1 MRLPSFLFYFMEHF
15 AKFVSSCGTR
25 ELRLY
30 YEHDSENPLTDW
42 DWNIQLYSW
51 DKDLEFYKC
60 DKQTIFT
67 DESESWKDKKTGEW
81 LDAKAIAKASVPKKA
96 KKTELWAS
104 CPHYRAFLCWG
115 ILWTED
121 PDISQESL
129 EGMAQTIREYI
140 EGEVYGFRLFDR
152 TKKIEVG
159 MEDIYKENSVDLED
173 FEIDSCWGYYGDSGI
188 EDIKKETC
196 PEGQTWIEQ
205 K

>member
-1 MRLPSFLFYFMEHF
+1 MEHF
-15 AKFVSSCGTR
+15 AKYISSCGTQ

-30 YEHDSENPLTDW
+30 YDEDPRNPLTDW
-42 DWNIQLYSW
+42 DWDVELYSW
-51 DKDLEFYKC
+51 DKDLKFYKC
-60 DKQTIFT
+60 DKQRIFT
-67 DESESWKDKKTGEW
+67 DESESWKNKKTGKW
-81 LDAKAIAKASVPKKA
+81 LDAEAIARASVPKNA
-96 KKTELWAS
+96 KKKEVWAS
-104 CPHYRAFLCWG
+104 CPHYRVFICYG

-129 EGMAQTIREYI
+129 ESMAQTIREYI

-159 MEDIYKENSVDLED
+159 IENIYKENSISLYE
-173 FEIDSCWGYYGDSGI
+173 FEMDSCWGYYGDSGI
-188 EDIKKETC
+188 KEIKKETC

>member
-1 MRLPSFLFYFMEHF
+1 MEHF
-15 AKFVSSCGTR
+15 AKFVSSCGTQ

-30 YEHDSENPLTDW
+30 YDQDSVNPLGW
-42 DWNIQLYSW
+42 DWNVQLYSW
-51 DKDLEFYKC
+51 DKSLEFYEC
-60 DKQTIFT
+60 DKQVMFT
-67 DESESWKDKKTGEW
+67 DESESWKDKKTGKW

-96 KKTELWAS
+96 KKEEVWAA
-104 CPHYRAFLCWG
+104 CPHYRAFICYG

-121 PDISQESL
+121 PDTSQENL

-205 K
+205 